1 MVGSYD
7 PRVNRIEL
15 KADRIQNWMKEG
27 ATVSDTVHNL
37 LVTKNI
43 IQGKK
48 INVLPKNK
56 NRKPEV
62 AEAPAETAAPE
73 APVEAPVET
82 TSEVGDASVAAESAA
97 E

>member
-15 KADRIQNWMKEG
+15 NAERIQNWMKEG

-62 AEAPAETAAPE
+62 TEAPAETAVPE

-82 TSEVGDASVAAESAA
+82 TPETGDVSVAAESAA